1 MKASLKRLCVFVMVV
16 VGVACREPSEG
27 AVGALIPA
35 DGGAPL
41 PPVPVPHVFTR
52 MYLVPIDRDA
62 DGSPLPY
69 DCDDGNG
76 RVVPGSLELCD
87 GVDNDCNGLVD
98 EDWPIGEPCELQN
111 ACRTP
116 GWIECTDDARNA
128 RCKNEDAECA
138 E

>member
-1 MKASLKRLCVFVMVV
+1 MKACLYGLCLFLFVFVGM
-16 VGVACREPSEG
+16 ACREPSEG
-27 AVGALIPA
+27 TVAPLVRA
-35 DGGAPL
+35 DGG
-41 PPVPVPHVFTR
+41 VPVPPLHTTPIRLWTR
-52 MYLVPIDRDA
+52 FVPVDRDA

-76 RVVPGSLELCD
+76 RAAPGNFELCD

-116 GWIECTDDARNA
+116 GWIECTDDARHA
-128 RCKNEDAECA
+128 RCKNEDAECG